1 MRMTWCRVR
10 LGDNEANKK
19 EMQMK
24 RAASKEPGTG
34 VAAGRRLRQ
43 REDGEDREGFLLPIF
58 PL

>member
-1 MRMTWCRVR
+1 MRMTRCRVR

-24 RAASKEPGTG
+24 RAVSEEPGTG
-34 VAAGRRLRQ
+34 AAAGRRLRQ
-43 REDGEDREGFLLPIF
+43 WGEWEDRESFLLPIF